1 MGTYVIGV
9 DIGGTTVKIGIFSAA
24 GERLHTWQ
32 IPTRLQE
39 EGSYILPDTAQSI
52 REVCK
57 EKGIAFSDV
66 LGVGIGVPAPVTSE
80 GIVHQTANLR
90 WGYKDVNGE
99 MSALLSLPVA
109 VTNDANAAALGEM
122 WKGAGSKDMILV
134 TLGTGVGGGL
144 IVDGKLLIGAHGSG
158 GEIGHLCVEP
168 QEVETCGCGKHG
180 CIEQYASATG
190 IVRLARKKMQHETRS
205 TLLAGKEALTAK
217 DVFDAVKEQ
226 DVVAIEIAQQFGQ
239 YLGFALANLAV
250 VVDPSVIVIGGG
262 VSKAGEVLLSFI
274 EEPYQKAAFFANHD
288 VTFRLAQLGNDAGMY
303 GVAKLVLDT
312 IQ

>member
-1 MGTYVIGV
+1 M
-9 DIGGTTVKIGIFSAA
+9 S
-24 GERLHTWQ
+24 EL
-32 IPTRLQE
+32 
-39 EGSYILPDTAQSI
+39 
-52 REVCK
+52 
-57 EKGIAFSDV
+57 
-66 LGVGIGVPAPVTSE
+66 LG
-80 GIVHQTANLR
+80 
-90 WGYKDVNGE
+90 
-99 MSALLSLPVA
+99 LPVA

-205 TLLAGKEALTAK
+205 TLLAGKEVLTAK

-239 YLGFALANLAV
+239 YLGYALANLAV
-250 VVDPSVIVIGGG
+250 VLDPSVIVIGGG

-288 VTFRLAQLGNDAGMY
+288 VKFRLAQLGNDAGMY
-303 GVAKLVLDT
+303 GVAKLVLDA